1 MHAPTRPEEDTAIAA
16 ESVATRPLPL
26 FEESAD
32 VAPPSLPESSAI
44 PESSADRIPAPAPAT
59 TPEFDLHFL
68 ALAQV
73 HGVGLQALRAL
84 IQAYGDLKQV
94 WSDDPERI
102 AAVLAAARVRGS
114 GHVADAIKIEGR
126 QFLAKGERERD
137 RLARNGCRVV
147 GAQDPAFPRR
157 LREFPDQPLW
167 LFVEGDPAALN
178 SPPLVAIVGT
188 REASREGIDTA
199 RHLAWLVLEAG
210 LGIVSGLAE
219 GIDREAHDVA
229 ARHSARQVAVLGTGI
244 EVMFPAAHAELRRRI
259 VESGGAVVTEYLP
272 RERYGKAN
280 FVQRNRIQAALG
292 SAVCPVEAKVQSGT
306 AHTIRFARSYERPLF
321 GARRG
326 EPNPANDV
334 LAELAAAGAPVFD
347 LALGQ
352 GRQELRAFLD
362 RIEGERALPPPPID
376 QEFWV
381 RGALGRLRQ
390 MQSYY
395 DLTPEEKRRI
405 VDQVA
410 GVLDL
415 APPQAEAGRDG

>member
-1 MHAPTRPEEDTAIAA
+1 MHTPERPEEDLAIAT
-16 ESVATRPLPL
+16 ESLRARALPL
-26 FEESAD
+26 FGDEASPDPGRTPESAPSVT
-32 VAPPSLPESSAI
+32 VAAQQAVALPSVVS
-44 PESSADRIPAPAPAT
+44 
-59 TPEFDLHFL
+59 EFDVDFL

-73 HGVGLQALRAL
+73 RGVGVHALRAL
-84 IQAYGDLKQV
+84 ILAYGDLGRV
-94 WSDDPERI
+94 WRDDPVRI
-102 AAVLAAARVRGS
+102 AEVLTTARVPS
-114 GHVADAIKIEGR
+114 AAHIADAITIEGR
-126 QFLAKGERERD
+126 HVLTKGERERE
-137 RLARNGCRVV
+137 RLARQGYRVI

-157 LREFPDQPLW
+157 LRELPDQPLW

-188 REASREGIDTA
+188 RDASQEGIDTA

-219 GIDREAHDVA
+219 GIDCEAHDVA
-229 ARHSARQVAVLGTGI
+229 ARHGARQVAVIGTGI
-244 EVMFPAAHAELRRRI
+244 EVMFPAAHAELRQRI
-259 VESGGAVVTEYLP
+259 VETGGVVVTEYLP

-280 FVQRNRIQAALG
+280 FVQRNRIQAALA
-292 SAVCPVEAKVQSGT
+292 SAVCPVEAKAQSGT
-306 AHTIRFARSYERPLF
+306 AHTIRFARSYDRPLF
-321 GARRG
+321 AARRG
-326 EPNPANDV
+326 QPSPANAV

-352 GRQELRAFLD
+352 GRRELRGFLD

-381 RGALGRLRQ
+381 RGALNRLRQ

-410 GVLDL
+410 GVLEL
-415 APPQAEAGRDG
+415 AQQQAEANRDG

>member
-1 MHAPTRPEEDTAIAA
+1 MYAPTRPEEDTAIAA

-32 VAPPSLPESSAI
+32 LPPPSPPESPPI
-44 PESSADRIPAPAPAT
+44 PESSAERAPAPPPAT

-84 IQAYGDLKQV
+84 IQAYGDLQQV
-94 WSDDPERI
+94 WSDDPGRI
-102 AAVLAAARVRGS
+102 AEVLTAARVRGS
-114 GHVADAIKIEGR
+114 GHIADAVKIEGR
-126 QFLAKGERERD
+126 QLLAKGESERE
-137 RLARNGCRVV
+137 RLARNGYRVI
-147 GAQDPAFPRR
+147 GAQDPAFPHR
-157 LREFPDQPLW
+157 LRDFADQPLW
-167 LFVEGDPAALN
+167 LFIEGDPAALN

-188 REASREGIDTA
+188 REASKEGIDTA
-199 RHLAWLVLEAG
+199 RHLTWLVLEAG

-229 ARHSARQVAVLGTGI
+229 ARHGARQVAVLGTGI
-244 EVMFPAAHAELRRRI
+244 EVMFPASHAELRRRI
-259 VESGGAVVTEYLP
+259 VENGGVVVTEYLP

-280 FVQRNRIQAALG
+280 FVQRNRVQAALA
-292 SAVCPVEAKVQSGT
+292 SAVCPVEAKIQSGT
-306 AHTIRFARSYERPLF
+306 SHTIRFARSYNRPLF

-326 EPNPANDV
+326 EPNPANEV
-334 LAELAAAGAPVFD
+334 LAELAAAGAPLFD
-347 LALGQ
+347 LAVGQ
-352 GRQELRAFLD
+352 GRQELRDFLD
-362 RIEGERALPPPPID
+362 RIEGERALPPPPLD

-381 RGALGRLRQ
+381 RGVLNRLRQ

-395 DLTPEEKRRI
+395 DLTTEEKRRI

-410 GVLDL
+410 GVLEL
-415 APPQAEAGRDG
+415 HGNENESGR

>member
-1 MHAPTRPEEDTAIAA
+1 
-16 ESVATRPLPL
+16 
-26 FEESAD
+26 
-32 VAPPSLPESSAI
+32 
-44 PESSADRIPAPAPAT
+44 
-59 TPEFDLHFL
+59 
-68 ALAQV
+68 
-73 HGVGLQALRAL
+73 
-84 IQAYGDLKQV
+84 
-94 WSDDPERI
+94 
-102 AAVLAAARVRGS
+102 
-114 GHVADAIKIEGR
+114 
-126 QFLAKGERERD
+126 
-137 RLARNGCRVV
+137 
-147 GAQDPAFPRR
+147 
-157 LREFPDQPLW
+157 LW

-188 REASREGIDTA
+188 REASKEGIDTA

-229 ARHSARQVAVLGTGI
+229 ARHGARQVAVLGTGI
-244 EVMFPAAHAELRRRI
+244 EVMFPASHAELRRRI
-259 VESGGAVVTEYLP
+259 VESGGVVVTEYLP

-280 FVQRNRIQAALG
+280 FVQRNRIQAALA

-306 AHTIRFARSYERPLF
+306 AHTIRFARAYERPLF

-326 EPNPANDV
+326 QPNPANDV
-334 LAELAAAGAPVFD
+334 LAELAAAGSPVFD

-381 RGALGRLRQ
+381 HGVLNRLRQ

-410 GVLDL
+410 DVLEL
-415 APPQAEAGRDG
+415 IPQLAEAGRDG